1 MRTVHGSSTDGMITR
16 RVQLLILPAVL
27 AAFLSAPAAA
37 QSYAELRADAV
48 KKCEAVDPSEYQ
60 SGLAFNP
67 DGMRS
72 YYLRSGCFQD
82 VAAKFRDESLCA
94 QVKERWSLLWSSWAF
109 SEKQCR
115 KLVAEGEAKDREI
128 LDELK
133 ARQLAKGVKLRDFT
147 IDRYGN
153 RRDFVV
159 VPVLERGESH
169 NYMLHVEILL
179 PEGGV
184 VPVAAVTRQLWGNEN
199 MRIQVRQDDIRQRFF
214 GFRLDYRYRVRATLV
229 LDVGYGSGFGRWSDA
244 EAERIFPTA
253 ERSQV
258 VIKEL
263 TFRPE

>member
-1 MRTVHGSSTDGMITR
+1 MVAIRAR
-16 RVQLLILPAVL
+16 LLVLPAIL
-27 AAFLSAPAAA
+27 AVCLVAPAAA
-37 QSYAELRADAV
+37 DSYAELRSAAV
-48 KKCEAVDPSEYQ
+48 KKCEAIDPSDYQ

-72 YYLRSGCFQD
+72 YYPRSACFQEA
-82 VAAKFRDESLCA
+82 AAKFRDESLCA
-94 QVKERWSLLWSSWAF
+94 LAKERWTLLWSSWAY

-115 KLVAEGEAKDREI
+115 KLVAEGEVKDREI
-128 LDELK
+128 LDELRS
-133 ARQLAKGVKLRDFT
+133 RQLAKGVKLRDFS
-147 IDRYGN
+147 IERYGN

-169 NYMLHVEILL
+169 SYTLRVEILL
-179 PEGGV
+179 PEGEV
-184 VPVAAVTRQLWGNEN
+184 VPVTATTRQLWGNEN
-199 MRIQVRQDDIRQRFF
+199 LRIQVRQDDIRQHFF
-214 GFRLDYRYRVRATLV
+214 GFRLDYRYRVRAVLV

-253 ERSQV
+253 ERSQI

>member
-1 MRTVHGSSTDGMITR
+1 MKPGSVPGFR
-16 RVQLLILPAVL
+16 HWVLPVAMT
-27 AAFLSAPAAA
+27 AFLIAPAAA

-60 SGLAFNP
+60 DGLAFNP

-72 YYLRSGCFQD
+72 YYPRSACFQET
-82 VAAKFRDESLCA
+82 ATRFRDESLCA
-94 QVKERWSLLWSSWAF
+94 LVKERWSLLWSSWAY

-115 KLVAEGEAKDREI
+115 KLVAEGEVKDREI
-128 LDELK
+128 LDELRS
-133 ARQLAKGVKLRDFT
+133 RQLAKGVKLRDFS
-147 IDRYGN
+147 IERYGN

-159 VPVLERGESH
+159 VPALERGESH
-169 NYMLHVEILL
+169 TYTLRVEILL
-179 PEGGV
+179 PEGEI
-184 VPVAAVTRQLWGNEN
+184 VPVTAITRQLWGNEN

-244 EAERIFPTA
+244 EAERIFPTDA
-253 ERSQV
+253 RSQV
-258 VIKEL
+258 LIKEL